1 MVKAVLF
8 DFDYTLV
15 DSSRAVIECVNC
27 ALRELSHEEVA
38 GNAIKRTIGKSLQV
52 TYKTLTGDESVE
64 RAGEFLRL
72 FVARADAV
80 MSDMTSLIPSAL
92 DIVRD
97 MRTAGYRTGIVSTK
111 YRYRIEEILAR
122 NSIPSPVDVIIGGS
136 DVTHT
141 KPHPEGIVTAMTKL
155 SATPA
160 HTIYVGDS
168 VVDAGAAR
176 GAGVR
181 FVAVLS
187 GVTSEEEFAEYKPHA
202 IIPDMTHL
210 PSILD
215 GSGQEI
221 P

>member
-1 MVKAVLF
+1 MIKAVLF

-15 DSSRAVIECVNC
+15 DSSRAVIECVNH
-27 ALRELSHEEVA
+27 ALRELDHEKVA
-38 GNAIKRTIGKSLQV
+38 GDTIRRTIGKSLPV
-52 TYKTLTGDESVE
+52 TYRTLTGDESAE

-80 MSDMTSLIPSAL
+80 MSDMTLLIPSAL

-122 NSIPSPVDVIIGGS
+122 KSIHSSVDVIIGGE
-136 DVTHT
+136 DVAHT
-141 KPHPEGIVTAMTKL
+141 KPHPEGIVAAMTKL

-176 GAGVR
+176 SAGVR

-187 GVTSEEEFAEYKPHA
+187 GVTREEEFAEYRPHA
-202 IIPDMTHL
+202 IISDMTQL
-210 PSILD
+210 PAILN
-215 GSGQEI
+215 GSGL
-221 P
+221 